1 MGKREKGDCQVTTR
15 RDFIVL
21 GAAAAATAFGQ
32 EVNARKVK
40 TRAVLLHLGQNM
52 WGGYLAP
59 GERKMPGLRYTA
71 DHLRTDETVWRSL
84 TDLMAA
90 RKYNMAVIDVGE
102 GLVYPSHPELAV
114 KGSWSAEKLAAEVK
128 RLKTMGIEAIPKLNF
143 SACHDGWLKM
153 YGRMLSTD
161 KYRAVVKD
169 LIDDVCK
176 VFGNPRYFH
185 LGLDEEDAEMQRR
198 DPFVVIRRGDA
209 WWKDFYHYLD
219 CLSAHGARA
228 IVFPGEDA
236 RESPEI
242 FRKRMPKEVIQN
254 PWMYGHGHDY
264 KQLLEWG
271 KKRPYRLKQAKTME
285 MFKRFGEDGYMV
297 LACASNWVN
306 KSKMPKPWPTG
317 KDYPQDPEA
326 IAWFWDHMSKA
337 VPDTLLMGAMVAPWG
352 EIKPEL
358 EHYWK
363 CGINQLADV
372 FDSQGC

>member
-1 MGKREKGDCQVTTR
+1 MTTR
-15 RDFIVL
+15 RDFISF
-21 GAAAAATAFGQ
+21 GTAAAAFAAFGQ
-32 EVNARKVK
+32 EANVRKAK
-40 TRAVLLHLGQNM
+40 SRSALLHLGQNM

-59 GERKMPGLRYTA
+59 GEKKEPGLRYTA

-84 TDLMAA
+84 TDLMVA

-102 GLVYPSHPELAV
+102 GLIYPSHPELAV

-128 RLKTMGIEAIPKLNF
+128 RLKEQGIEAIPKLNF

-161 KYRAVVKD
+161 KYRVVVKE

-185 LGLDEEDAEMQRR
+185 LGLDEEDADMQRR
-198 DPFVVIRRGDA
+198 DPFVVIRRGGA

-242 FRKRMPKEVIQN
+242 FRKRMPKDVIQN

-271 KKRPYRLKQAKTME
+271 KMRPYRLKQAKTME
-285 MFKRFGEDGYMV
+285 MFKRFGEDGYTV
-297 LACASNWVN
+297 LACVSNWVH
-306 KSKMPKPWPTG
+306 KDKIPKPWPTG

-326 IAWFWDHMSKA
+326 IAWFWDHISNA
-337 VPDTLLMGAMVAPWG
+337 VPDALLMGAMVAPWG

-358 EHYWK
+358 ELYWK

>member
-1 MGKREKGDCQVTTR
+1 MV
-15 RDFIVL
+15 
-21 GAAAAATAFGQ
+21 
-32 EVNARKVK
+32 
-40 TRAVLLHLGQNM
+40 
-52 WGGYLAP
+52 
-59 GERKMPGLRYTA
+59 
-71 DHLRTDETVWRSL
+71 
-84 TDLMAA
+84 A

-102 GLVYPSHPELAV
+102 GLIYPSHPELAV

-128 RLKTMGIEAIPKLNF
+128 RLKEQGIEAIPKLNF

-161 KYRAVVKD
+161 KYRVVVKE

-185 LGLDEEDAEMQRR
+185 LGLDEEDADMQRR
-198 DPFVVIRRGDA
+198 DPFVVIRRGGA
-209 WWKDFYHYLD
+209 WSKDFYHYLD

-242 FRKRMPKEVIQN
+242 FRKRMPKDVIQN

-271 KKRPYRLKQAKTME
+271 KMRPYRLKQAKTME
-285 MFKRFGEDGYMV
+285 MFKRFGEDGYTV
-297 LACASNWVN
+297 LACVSNWVH
-306 KSKMPKPWPTG
+306 KAKIPKPWPTG

-326 IAWFWDHMSKA
+326 IAWFWDHISNA
-337 VPDTLLMGAMVAPWG
+337 VPDALLMGAMVAPWG

-358 EHYWK
+358 ELYWK